1 MEWPGTDGTLRD
13 LINRRAEAI
22 EKQLAALRKTI
33 DEMTEK
39 PIRYAEFESLKL
51 QISSLNEGLM
61 ELEQRVMELEQHKSF
76 ASWIGR
82 QLVTIAVI
90 AAVIYISGV
99 WR

>member
-1 MEWPGTDGTLRD
+1 MGWPGPGGSLRD

-22 EKQLAALRKTI
+22 EKQLLALQKTI
-33 DEMTEK
+33 EQMSEK

-76 ASWIGR
+76 AQWVFR
-82 QLVTIAVI
+82 QLITVVVI
-90 AAVIYISGV
+90 VAVIYLLEV
-99 WR
+99 W